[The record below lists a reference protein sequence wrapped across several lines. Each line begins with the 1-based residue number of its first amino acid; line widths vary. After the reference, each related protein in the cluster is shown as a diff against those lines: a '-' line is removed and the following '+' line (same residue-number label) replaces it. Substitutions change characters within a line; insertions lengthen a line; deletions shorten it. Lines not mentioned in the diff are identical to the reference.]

1 MESKNKTWISNNLTR
16 ISSFND
22 TVQFI
27 GGIYLMIIMVLGI
40 VLNSLLLLVFIRF
53 KRTRTALNNVIFAMT
68 AINLFGCTQFPFVI
82 YSHFVHKYD
91 RKSFSIFQ
99 SKFYLNFCSNRWIFS
114 HWVCISSGFTMY
126 FVGSSQVYLM
136 CVISLLRYYMVK
148 ERVIESSIPMIY
160 VKYSIGFCIML
171 SLFWSSM
178 PIVGW
183 NYYSLEGT
191 INFFSKTIIY

>member
-1 MESKNKTWISNNLTR
+1 MSYLRWQQSTCLAVHNFLSWFTVILFIS
-16 ISSFND
+16 
-22 TVQFI
+22 
-27 GGIYLMIIMVLGI
+27 IIE
-40 VLNSLLLLVFIRF
+40 
-53 KRTRTALNNVIFAMT
+53 
-68 AINLFGCTQFPFVI
+68 NLFYSLVYI
-82 YSHFVHKYD
+82 Y
-91 RKSFSIFQ
+91 I
-99 SKFYLNFCSNRWIFS
+99 NFCSNRWIYS

-148 ERVIESSIPMIY
+148 VIESSIPMIY
-160 VKYSIGFCIML
+160 VKYSIGFCILL

-191 INFFSKTIIY
+191 INFFSKTMIY